1 MNRQLIATTSVAA
14 FFVTALLVR
23 PAWLKWKTGRWGV
36 NGLSGPVGSAGWWG
50 GASFIAS
57 MIATALALGL
67 SAIPT
72 PEVVAIAGLA
82 LLGAGMVLTVLAQSG
97 MGTSWRIGVQETERT
112 ALVTT
117 GLFAWVRNPIFTG
130 MGAFLAGLA
139 LVWPNA
145 ASLIGFGAF
154 VIGVQLQVRFVEE
167 PWLIAQH
174 GDAWRSWARRV
185 GRFLP
190 GVGLSASRAE

>member
-1 MNRQLIATTSVAA
+1 MNRQLVAIASVAV
-14 FFVTALLVR
+14 FFVAALLVR

-57 MIATALALGL
+57 MAATAIALGL
-67 SAIPT
+67 SAFPT
-72 PEVVAIAGLA
+72 PELAAIAGLA
-82 LLGAGMVLTVLAQSG
+82 LLGAGTVLTLVAQSG
-97 MGTSWRIGVQETERT
+97 MGTSWRIGVQATERT

-145 ASLIGFGAF
+145 ASLFGFGAF
-154 VIGVQLQVRFVEE
+154 VLGVQLQVRFVEE

-174 GDAWRSWARRV
+174 GETWHSWARRV

>member
-1 MNRQLIATTSVAA
+1 MNRQLIATTSVAI
-14 FFVTALLVR
+14 FFVAALLVR

-36 NGLSGPVGSAGWWG
+36 NGLSGRVGSPGWWG

-57 MIATALALGL
+57 MAATALALGL
-67 SAIPT
+67 SASHT
-72 PEVVAIAGLA
+72 PEFVAFAGVV
-82 LLGAGMVLTVLAQSG
+82 LLGAGMVLTILAQSG
-97 MGTSWRIGVQETERT
+97 MGTSWRIGVQEKDRT

-139 LVWPNA
+139 LIWPNL
-145 ASLIGFGAF
+145 ASLFGFVAF

-190 GVGLSASRAE
+190 GVGRSASRAD